1 MPGSIIPL
9 TLGLALGI
17 WAGAES
23 HLEAAPAFGLSLFF
37 LALGIGLAAAGRR
50 DPAFSRILILV
61 LLTAGTFFGGIFLRL
76 EAEKKTLRDELAP
89 WKEKEVCLEG
99 VLTQDMRKLGRGKA
113 FLLRVEGVQGAEC
126 LQKLSGLILVRLYP
140 EETDFSNKA
149 PVALSSLI
157 FGARISARG
166 ILSEPSRATNPGESD
181 YRLSL
186 RRQGINSILTI
197 KSTEDLLILGPG
209 GGNPL
214 WAFSYAVKRKLY
226 EIIRKALPEPDAS
239 LLIGILLGEPSAL
252 EEELL
257 SAFRGT
263 GTLHLLAASGLNVG
277 IVILFCLGLFHLM
290 GISRRWACFWALPLI
305 LFYTLLAGASSSIVR
320 AAIMG
325 AMACLA
331 VFFER
336 ENDLPATTF
345 LAAFLMLIMKPF
357 WLFDIGFQL
366 SFLSVFS
373 ILWLTPALN
382 RYFSALPPWL
392 SMPLAVSLACQIGLW
407 PLLAFY
413 FNQFSL
419 IAPLANLLVVPA
431 ASILLPMGLIQAVLG
446 AVFLPLS
453 YPVAG
458 LNWLLMQY
466 LEKTVRFLDRLPGAG
481 FSLPTPP
488 FWATLLFFG
497 LLAAL
502 ILMEQSRLPVSRE
515 AAVLI
520 GLCLLAAILWWQAL
534 KAPPPMEVTFLD
546 VGEGESTCIRMPSG
560 ETILIDGGPASR
572 WLDRGEK
579 TVLPFLRRRGVRLIE
594 SLIITHPHQ
603 DHLGGIPAILEK
615 IPAGRIFSNGEDSS
629 LPAFR
634 AVQSLAEREKIPW
647 QTLRSGQNIALADG
661 ASLLILNPSELLPPE
676 DREEINDNS
685 LAFIFK
691 WRTIKILF
699 AGDIGRQVEKKILA
713 SGMPL
718 ECDLLKV
725 AHQGSSGSSGS
736 EFLRKA
742 RPRYCVI
749 SAGRK
754 NRFNHPSPKTLERLK
769 EAGAF
774 ILRTDRDGAV
784 TLTSDGKKIRI
795 ATMLP

>member
-1 MPGSIIPL
+1 M
-9 TLGLALGI
+9 
-17 WAGAES
+17 GAES
-23 HLEAAPAFGLSLFF
+23 HLEAALALGLGLFF
-37 LALGIGLAAAGRR
+37 LTLGIGLSAAGRR
-50 DPAFSRILILV
+50 DPAFSRNLVLV
-61 LLTAGTFFGGIFLRL
+61 LLSAGAFFGGIFLRL
-76 EAEKKTLRDELAP
+76 EAEKKMLHDELAP
-89 WKEKEVCLEG
+89 WKEKEVCLAG
-99 VLTQDMRKLGRGKA
+99 VLTQDVRKLGRGKA
-113 FLLRVEGVQGAEC
+113 FLLRVEGVQGAEGR
-126 LQKLSGLILVRLYP
+126 QKVSGLILVRLYQ
-140 EETDFSNKA
+140 EETNFTNKT
-149 PVALSSLI
+149 PEVFSSLL
-157 FGARISARG
+157 FGTRISAGG
-166 ILSEPSRATNPGESD
+166 ILSEPPRATNPEESD

-197 KSTEDLLILGPG
+197 KSTDDLKILGPG

-214 WAFSYAVKRKLY
+214 WAFSFAVKRKLY
-226 EIIRKALPEPDAS
+226 EILRKTIPEPDAS

-277 IVILFCLGLFHLM
+277 IVILFCLGLFRLM

-336 ENDLPATTF
+336 ENDLPSTTF
-345 LAAFLMLIMKPF
+345 LAAFLMLIVKPF

-366 SFLSVFS
+366 SFLSVLS

-382 RYFSALPPWL
+382 KYLSALPPWL

-431 ASILLPMGLIQAVLG
+431 ASILLPTGLIQAVLG

-453 YPVAG
+453 YPIAG

-466 LEKTVRFLDRLPGAG
+466 LEKTVRLLDHLPGAS
-481 FSLPTPP
+481 FNLPTPTL
-488 FWATLLFFG
+488 WAMLLFFG

-502 ILMEQSRLPVSRE
+502 ILMEQNRLPLSRE
-515 AAVLI
+515 AAVLLGI
-520 GLCLLAAILWWQAL
+520 CLLAVFLWWQAL
-534 KAPPPMEVTFLD
+534 KAPSPLEITFLD
-546 VGEGESTCIRMPSG
+546 VGEGEATCIRMPSG

-579 TVLPFLRRRGVRLIE
+579 TVLPFLRRKGVRLIE

-603 DHLGGIPAILEK
+603 DHLGGIPAILGK
-615 IPAGRIFSNGEDSS
+615 IPVGRIFSNGEDSS

-634 AVQSLAEREKIPW
+634 AVQAFSDREKIPW
-647 QTLRSGQNIALADG
+647 QTLRTGQNIALADG
-661 ASLLILNPSELLPPE
+661 ASLLVLNPSELLPPE
-676 DREEINDNS
+676 DKEEINDNS

-691 WRTIKILF
+691 WRTIRILF
-699 AGDIGRQVEKKILA
+699 AGDIGRQVEKEILT
-713 SGMPL
+713 SGISL
-718 ECDLLKV
+718 KCDLLKV
-725 AHQGSSGSSGS
+725 AHQGSSRSSET
-736 EFLRKA
+736 EFLRNVH
-742 RPRYCVI
+742 PRYCVI

-774 ILRTDRDGAV
+774 ILRTDRDGAI
-784 TLTSDGKKIRI
+784 TITSDGKIMRI